1 MKPTKANLAA
11 AQMPPLPHSVEGA
24 ETFDITKS
32 QAAQWLAQQPE
43 ILQAMFH
50 FYVNSGSIWFSKE
63 TKTWQGSNYNKR
75 TISEKHSTDKN
86 PVESSGEWSSKIHS
100 TPPASKEKAG
110 VEWSG
115 TVNFLRPTPLGAPE

>member
-1 MKPTKANLAA
+1 MKLTKANLAA

-86 PVESSGEWSSKIHS
+86 PVESSGGGVAKF
-100 TPPASKEKAG
+100 TPLHRHTTYLP
-110 VEWSG
+110 EWSG
-115 TVNFLRPTPLGAPE
+115 RSA